1 MQKADELRQEHDGQ
15 DRLSRLSEAILR
27 INDSLDFETVLQEI
41 LDSARSLTGAMCG
54 VVVLLD
60 EMGGIQDFH
69 TSGLTPEEAQQMSCW
84 TGGVKLF
91 GYLSRT
97 SEPLRLRDFH
107 RHTRALG
114 LPDFYPPRFLGTP
127 LSFLGVPI
135 RQRSESVGNF
145 FLSEKEGGREFTS
158 EDEET
163 LVIFASQAAMVI
175 ANARRYKDEQRAR
188 RDLET
193 LVSTSP
199 IGAVIL
205 NANTGAIVSVNRE
218 AHRIVGG
225 LRNPGDSLEQL
236 LAVMSFRRA
245 DGRETSLNDFP
256 LAKALSDAETIRAE
270 EIVLLTPDG
279 RMVTT
284 LVNATPIRSEGGDIE
299 SVVVT
304 LQDMTDLENLE
315 RLRAEFL
322 GMVSHELRTPLT
334 SIKGSVDT
342 LMEDSADLDPAE
354 IRQFLRIIR
363 DQTDSM
369 RYLVTDLLDVA
380 RVETGTLPVVLEPTD
395 VRLLVEQA
403 RNRFLSA
410 GNMHNLSIDLT
421 PDLPLVMADKR
432 RMTQVLGNLLH
443 NAARHAD
450 ESVTIRLRAVQED
463 FHIAISVTDD
473 GVGISGERLP
483 YLFSK
488 FSRMEGDDRR
498 RALEGSGL
506 GLFICKGIVEAHG
519 GRIWAESDGLGQG
532 ARFTFTIPVAP
543 ELAVTGSVQP
553 STRRRQA
560 AAEQER
566 VLVVDD
572 DPQMLRYV
580 RDALSKAG
588 YAPIVTADPKE
599 VLHLVEASKPHLI
612 LLDLLLP
619 GTDGIELMKDILEE
633 ADVPIIFLSA
643 YGQDQVIA
651 RAFERGATDYVVKP
665 FSPTELMARIRAALR
680 RHAMPELAEPT
691 EPYVL
696 GKLTINYAQREVT
709 VAMRPITLT
718 AIEYRLLF
726 ELSVNAGKVLTYSHL
741 LQRVWGLMRHGD
753 LRPMRT
759 VVRNLRRKLGDDA
772 NNPTYIFT
780 EPRVGYRMVKA
791 HEPRQATTKAP

>member
-1 MQKADELRQEHDGQ
+1 M
-15 DRLSRLSEAILR
+15 
-27 INDSLDFETVLQEI
+27 
-41 LDSARSLTGAMCG
+41 
-54 VVVLLD
+54 
-60 EMGGIQDFH
+60 
-69 TSGLTPEEAQQMSCW
+69 
-84 TGGVKLF
+84 
-91 GYLSRT
+91 
-97 SEPLRLRDFH
+97 
-107 RHTRALG
+107 
-114 LPDFYPPRFLGTP
+114 GTP

-342 LMEDSADLDPAE
+342 LLEDSADLDPAE

-483 YLFSK
+483 YL
-488 FSRMEGDDRR
+488 
-498 RALEGSGL
+498 
-506 GLFICKGIVEAHG
+506 
-519 GRIWAESDGLGQG
+519 
-532 ARFTFTIPVAP
+532 
-543 ELAVTGSVQP
+543 VQ
-553 STRRRQA
+553 Q
-560 AAEQER
+560 
-566 VLVVDD
+566 VL
-572 DPQMLRYV
+572 
-580 RDALSKAG
+580 
-588 YAPIVTADPKE
+588 
-599 VLHLVEASKPHLI
+599 
-612 LLDLLLP
+612 
-619 GTDGIELMKDILEE
+619 TDG
-633 ADVPIIFLSA
+633 
-643 YGQDQVIA
+643 G
-651 RAFERGATDYVVKP
+651 
-665 FSPTELMARIRAALR
+665 
-680 RHAMPELAEPT
+680 
-691 EPYVL
+691 
-696 GKLTINYAQREVT
+696 
-709 VAMRPITLT
+709 
-718 AIEYRLLF
+718 
-726 ELSVNAGKVLTYSHL
+726 
-741 LQRVWGLMRHGD
+741 
-753 LRPMRT
+753 
-759 VVRNLRRKLGDDA
+759 
-772 NNPTYIFT
+772 
-780 EPRVGYRMVKA
+780 
-791 HEPRQATTKAP
+791 